1 MIRSAVAVGLLVLT
15 GCPAEKDKK
24 AAPVETCTKAGE
36 SCVFAP
42 GKLGLCIE
50 SVDGNPRFICQSQH

>member
-1 MIRSAVAVGLLVLT
+1 LILLT
-15 GCPAEKDKK
+15 ACPGEKKK
-24 AAPVETCTKAGE
+24 TEPVETCTAVGQ

-42 GKLGLCIE
+42 GKLGVCVE

>member
-1 MIRSAVAVGLLVLT
+1 MQRAWFVLLVTLT
-15 GCPAEKDKK
+15 ACPAEKKK
-24 AAPVETCTKAGE
+24 DAPVETCTAVGQ

-50 SVDGNPRFICQSQH
+50 SVDGNPKFICQSQH